1 MMRTA
6 GGNIAGNGCLEY
18 TGALM
23 KYDYYDLDEPAAA
36 LATPWG
42 ESALAVIRAA
52 GVNTIDLLSACF
64 SRPDALRAAA
74 SHSIVHGHI
83 TTLADGEYIDEV
95 TVAVF
100 RKPHGYT
107 GDDSAEIFC
116 HGSLAGIQMILD
128 ALKQAGFRD
137 ARPGEFT
144 LRAFMNGKLDLTQA
158 EAVQE
163 IVSAKSGKAHHLAL
177 NRLSGGLSKL
187 LLDMKE
193 ELVDI
198 LSLVEVQLDYA
209 EDEVEL
215 PVSLPIDQLSGIGRR
230 LGDLAGTYS
239 TGRMYSEGARIAL
252 AGPTNAG
259 KSSLFNLFLKED
271 RSIVSEIHGTTR
283 DYIESWITIEGLPVR
298 LYDTAGFR
306 ASNDSIEAEGIR
318 RSSQLLEHA
327 DLVLYI
333 NGSKDDPVI
342 FDQEE
347 RGIYIW
353 NKSDI
358 RSGEVPAG
366 YLPLSTVTTEG
377 FAELEQ
383 EILRRLKR
391 SSSGEHEQKLMI
403 DSLRQKEL
411 VERAASSLEAACGA
425 SDEQM
430 PLDIIAGEL
439 QDALDALGELNGE
452 VTSTDILDRIFSGF
466 CVGK

>member
-1 MMRTA
+1 MRHTA
-6 GGNIAGNGCLEY
+6 GGNIAGIRSLEY
-18 TGALM
+18 TGPLM

-52 GVNTIDLLSACF
+52 GMNTIDLLSACF
-64 SRPDALRAAA
+64 SRPEALKAAP
-74 SHSIVHGHI
+74 SHSMVHGYI
-83 TTLADGEYIDEV
+83 TSPSDGHLIDEV

-128 ALKQAGFRD
+128 ALKQSGFRD

-144 LRAFMNGKLDLTQA
+144 MRAFMNGKLDLTQA

-187 LLDMKE
+187 LGEIKE
-193 ELVDI
+193 KLVDL

-209 EDEVEL
+209 EDEVEV
-215 PVSLPIDQLSGIGRR
+215 PVSLPTDQLAELSER
-230 LGDLAGTYS
+230 LEELAGTYS

-283 DYIESWITIEGLPVR
+283 DYIESWITIEGVPVR

-318 RSSQLLEHA
+318 RSSQLLEQA
-327 DLVLYI
+327 DLVLHI
-333 NGSKDDPVI
+333 NGSENDPVI
-342 FDQEE
+342 SQQENN
-347 RGIYIW
+347 GIYIW

-358 RSGEVPAG
+358 RDEEVPQG
-366 YLPLSTVTTEG
+366 YLKLSTVTAEG
-377 FAELEQ
+377 FTQLEQ
-383 EILRRLKR
+383 EILRRLNHTA
-391 SSSGEHEQKLMI
+391 SGENEQQLMI

-411 VERAASSLEAACGA
+411 VERAASGLKAACAA
-425 SDEQM
+425 SAEHM

-439 QDALDALGELNGE
+439 QDALDALGELSGE
-452 VTSTDILDRIFSGF
+452 VTSADILDRIFSGF